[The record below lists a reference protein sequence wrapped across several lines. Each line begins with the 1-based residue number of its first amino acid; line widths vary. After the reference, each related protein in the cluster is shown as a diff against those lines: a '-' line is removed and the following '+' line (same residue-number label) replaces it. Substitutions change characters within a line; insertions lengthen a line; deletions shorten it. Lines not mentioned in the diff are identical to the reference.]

1 MVPHS
6 QPGGGCQATGTASI
20 HRVEPW
26 PVGQMLGNVIHCIP
40 MALQDRES
48 MGNEPV
54 QVPRESPEPRQTRT
68 GQRPLLEVARVLALI
83 GGLSAAAIGVLLAGL
98 FTAGSLLQG
107 QEAVVSAVTIGLSMV
122 VVTVGLGLAVAWQAV
137 RSIQGHPS
145 RPFRPP
151 RAWPLA
157 LLFLLAVAGGQ
168 IVLSLDLLP
177 AATFPPFH
185 LLAATLPP
193 LTVLALVG
201 RALPRA
207 TRWRELV
214 LQLGA
219 GALVATPLAFALEA
233 VLIVG
238 LALMA
243 TFSVALRPGGPELL
257 ERLAQLWQTAPPVE
271 DLDVLLPMLRS
282 PAIIAGVTAVAAGAV
297 PLIEE
302 AVKAIG
308 VPLLAHRRPSRPQA
322 LLWGLAGGAGFALVE
337 GLLSSVGG
345 LQAWALVVVVRLG
358 ATLLHCLTGA
368 LMGLA
373 WYQALR
379 RRWLPAFGLYAG
391 SVTLH
396 SVWNLLSVGVAL
408 LSLDTTVPALA
419 GLSLVL
425 MAALAGTA
433 LALALGLAWL
443 TYSARSDR
451 PIASAAT
458 ARPSSA
464 LVGSSQPVLIPDTL
478 LAGPKQPSPRD
489 SEPRY
494 SPKHRTVPGEGGE
507 NR

>member
-1 MVPHS
+1 M
-6 QPGGGCQATGTASI
+6 TGIS
-20 HRVEPW
+20 RGEPW
-26 PVGQMLGNVIHCIP
+26 LVGQMLGNVIHCCH
-40 MALQDRES
+40 MALQDEES
-48 MGNEPV
+48 LGSKPV
-54 QVPRESPEPRQTRT
+54 RFPRESPEPRRART
-68 GQRPLLEVARVLALI
+68 GHSPLLDVARVLALI

-98 FTAGSLLQG
+98 FTVGSLLQG
-107 QEAVVSAVTIGLSMV
+107 QEAVVSAVTLGLSMV
-122 VVTVGLGLAVAWQAV
+122 AVTVGLGLAVAWQAM
-137 RSIQGHPS
+137 RAIQGHPS
-145 RPFRPP
+145 GPFRPP

-177 AATFPPFH
+177 AAMFPPFH

-193 LTVLALVG
+193 LTILALIG
-201 RALPRA
+201 RALPRT

-257 ERLAQLWQTAPPVE
+257 ERLAQLLQTAPPVE
-271 DLDVLLPMLRS
+271 DLEALLPLLRS
-282 PAIIAGVTAVAAGAV
+282 PVIIAGVTAVVAGAV
-297 PLIEE
+297 PLVEE

-308 VPLLAHRRPSRPQA
+308 VPLLAHRRPSRSQA

-337 GLLSSVGG
+337 GLLNSVGG
-345 LQAWALVVVVRLG
+345 LQAWALVVVVRVG

-373 WYQALR
+373 WYQALG

-396 SVWNLLSVGVAL
+396 SFWNLLSVGVAF
-408 LSLDTTVPALA
+408 LSVDTTVPALA

-425 MAALAGTA
+425 MAGLAGTT

-443 TYSARSDR
+443 TYSARSHR
-451 PIASAAT
+451 PTTSAAAARLPAAPVGKGQPESLPAT
-458 ARPSSA
+458 ERPSA
-464 LVGSSQPVLIPDTL
+464 RAT
-478 LAGPKQPSPRD
+478 GPHYGQ
-489 SEPRY
+489 E
-494 SPKHRTVPGEGGE
+494 HRSVPGEGGGTQ
-507 NR
+507 

>member
-1 MVPHS
+1 
-6 QPGGGCQATGTASI
+6 
-20 HRVEPW
+20 
-26 PVGQMLGNVIHCIP
+26 
-40 MALQDRES
+40 
-48 MGNEPV
+48 MGSEPV
-54 QVPRESPEPRQTRT
+54 RVPRESPEPRQARI
-68 GQRPLLEVARVLALI
+68 GQRPLLDVARVLALI

-107 QEAVVSAVTIGLSMV
+107 QEAVVSAVTLGLSMV
-122 VVTVGLGLAVAWQAV
+122 AVTVGLGLAVAWQAM
-137 RSIQGHPS
+137 RAMQGHPS

-151 RAWPLA
+151 QAWPLA
-157 LLFLLAVAGGQ
+157 LLFPMAVAGGQ

-177 AATFPPFH
+177 AVTFPLFH

-193 LTVLALVG
+193 LTILALVG
-201 RALPRA
+201 RALPRT
-207 TRWRELV
+207 TRWREVV

-233 VLIVG
+233 VLIVV

-243 TFSVALRPGGPELL
+243 TFSLALRPGGPELL
-257 ERLAQLWQTAPPVE
+257 ERLAQLLQTAPPVE
-271 DLDVLLPMLRS
+271 DLEALLPLLRS
-282 PAIIAGVTAVAAGAV
+282 PAIIAGVTAVVAGAV

-308 VPLLAHRRPSRPQA
+308 VPLLAHRRPSRSQA

-337 GLLSSVGG
+337 GLLNSVGG

-373 WYQALR
+373 WYQALQ
-379 RRWLPAFGLYAG
+379 RRWLPGFGLFAG

-396 SVWNLLSVGVAL
+396 SFWNLLSVGVAF
-408 LSLDTTVPALA
+408 LSVDTTVPALA

-425 MAALAGTA
+425 MAALGGTA

-443 TYSARSDR
+443 TYSARSHR
-451 PIASAAT
+451 PAAAAAPPRPAT
-458 ARPSSA
+458 AF
-464 LVGSSQPVLIPDTL
+464 VGNGQPILIPDTL
-478 LAGPKQPSPRD
+478 LGGQKRPSPRE

-494 SPKHRTVPGEGGE
+494 GQKHRTVRGEGGE